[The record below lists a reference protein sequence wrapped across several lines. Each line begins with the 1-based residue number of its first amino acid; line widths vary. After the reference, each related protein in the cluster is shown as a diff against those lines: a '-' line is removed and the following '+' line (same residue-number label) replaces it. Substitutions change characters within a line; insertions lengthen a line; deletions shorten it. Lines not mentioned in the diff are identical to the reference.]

1 MTKHAPIVT
10 KTEARQGQRV
20 GLIRV
25 LVASMSLA
33 LVAGMGSPCTT
44 DILRSRDKANGEAWR
59 EA

>member
-1 MTKHAPIVT
+1 MTKRAPIVT

-33 LVAGMGSPCTT
+33 LVAGIG
-44 DILRSRDKANGEAWR
+44 LAVYY
-59 EA
+59 

>member
-10 KTEARQGQRV
+10 KTDARQGQRV

-33 LVAGMGSPCTT
+33 LVAGMG
-44 DILRSRDKANGEAWR
+44 LAVYY
-59 EA
+59 